1 MRLLQPCLKD
11 QWDFLD
17 DQFQVSW
24 SPLCREYLLWW
35 TRVARLREG
44 VSFSLPVTDVS
55 LLSDASDV
63 GWGALIGE
71 NHAYGLW
78 SLHQK
83 TLSINLRELLAVQFG
98 LRAFELLLVDLSVA
112 LFCDTTTT
120 TVACVRLLPQFI
132 MGLSNVTADALSRP
146 IW

>member
-1 MRLLQPCLKD
+1 MRLLQPCLRD

-35 TRVARLREG
+35 TRVAQLREG
-44 VSFSLPVTDVS
+44 VSFSIPVPDVS

-63 GWGALIGE
+63 GRGALMGE
-71 NHAYGLW
+71 HHARGFW
-78 SLHQK
+78 SPHQK

-98 LRAFELLLVDLSVA
+98 LRALELLLVDLSVA
-112 LFCDTTTT
+112 LFCDNTT

-132 MGLSNVTADALSRP
+132 MGSSNVTADALSRP